1 MSLGLFTNIEEAI
14 KRASEDWRGAPE
26 KYHRHM
32 ILLTDG
38 MVDISKRSEPSQASR
53 ARIIEQLIPR
63 LQGLGA
69 RVHTIALSDKADH
82 GLMRQLAT
90 ASGGWH
96 EQVDNAEQ
104 LQRIFL
110 RMFEKVGQPDTLP
123 LKDNR
128 FVVDAS
134 IEEVTLLVFR
144 DEGAAPTR
152 IVPAAGDA
160 FDAASAPAGVSW
172 HRDEGYD
179 LLTIAGPVPGEWRIE
194 AAADPDNRV
203 MVVTQLKMRT
213 SDAPATLGAGEPL
226 PLQIR
231 FTDRDELITD
241 QGFLDVLQVQ
251 VQTFDADGPS
261 EPRPVMDNG
270 EGGDEKAGDAL
281 FGTALETEMSPGK
294 VELVIRAEGKTF
306 ARERRQYFE
315 LEAAPEPVVYATLDV
330 AEQVQIGKPG
340 IMVRVLPNDEVLAR
354 DAVEVSAT
362 LESDQG
368 EGQPVMFLPGI
379 DGNQEVWIDQSLLQ
393 GQWRLSV
400 NLRGLDKAGEAL
412 DVMLDPVP
420 IEGKYVE
427 PPPPPEPEP
436 EPEPAAQPE
445 PAPEP
450 EPEPEAEEPPAEWL
464 MVSLVFGG
472 VNLLLVVVG
481 GLVFWLARRG
491 RRDDLVRLVDE
502 APEQGGANG

>member
-1 MSLGLFTNIEEAI
+1 MAIFDIRALFRFGLLFMVALTSGLAQGAVPEVAPPDVRVLIDISGSMKQNDPRNLRRPALRLLVGLLPEDARAGVWTFGQYVNMQVPLGKVDTDWKGQAREGASKIHSLGLFTNIEEAI

-53 ARIIEQLIPR
+53 SRIIEQLIPR

-96 EQVDNAEQ
+96 EQVDNAEL

-134 IEEVTLLVFR
+134 IEEVTPLVFR

-194 AAADPDNRV
+194 AAVDPDNRV

-213 SDAPATLGAGEPL
+213 SDAPATLSAGEPL
-226 PLQIR
+226 PLQVR

-379 DGNQEVWIDQSLLQ
+379 DGNQKVWIDQSLL
-393 GQWRLSV
+393 R
-400 NLRGLDKAGEAL
+400 
-412 DVMLDPVP
+412 
-420 IEGKYVE
+420 
-427 PPPPPEPEP
+427 
-436 EPEPAAQPE
+436 
-445 PAPEP
+445 
-450 EPEPEAEEPPAEWL
+450 
-464 MVSLVFGG
+464 
-472 VNLLLVVVG
+472 
-481 GLVFWLARRG
+481 
-491 RRDDLVRLVDE
+491 
-502 APEQGGANG
+502 